1 MSHIAWVWVHCSDY
15 LCGHARAVPFA
26 PWVIRWGD
34 KDAGNLIRQRF
45 RCSMCGR
52 RGANFIH
59 PGVEHGTQRIGAF
72 PMDDFI
78 QIGGRRR
85 VPESCNDHELRCR
98 AEYLARYPSGD
109 ALSEFRGGPPGPAQ
123 MCGKFTAMSSWA
135 EVVSFSEPLTRD
147 DVKETDNDRE
157 ITFRVMSNLPVI
169 VWDQDAGKRRVVP
182 MRWGWP
188 DPKNWRVPRP
198 IHARAESIDDPKK
211 PFARPFAAAQRGI
224 VIVKTFNE
232 APDLPGKTEQHTITP
247 GDRGAI
253 GIAFV
258 WKQFELTDLPGML
271 RACVM
276 VTVPANAMIATLPT
290 DRMPAVLVDEDWA
303 KWLGEEPA
311 PSDVVKACLKTVE
324 GVKWTM
330 TKEER
335 AATTKRS
342 KPTVRDPG
350 GLF

>member
-1 MSHIAWVWVHCSDY
+1 MSHIAWIWLSCTDY
-15 LCGHARAVPFA
+15 RCGHVRALPFVP
-26 PWVIRWGD
+26 WIIRWGED
-34 KDAGNLIRQRF
+34 NIDQTIRSRF
-45 RCSMCGR
+45 FCSMCGK
-52 RGANFIH
+52 RGAGFTH
-59 PGVEHGTQRIGAF
+59 PGIEHETRLVQAF
-72 PMDDFI
+72 PVHAVLHV
-78 QIGGRRR
+78 GGVRRDG
-85 VPESCNDHELRCR
+85 ESCNDREIRCR

-135 EVVSFSEPLTRD
+135 EVVSFAQPLTRD
-147 DVKETDNDRE
+147 DVKESDNDRE

-169 VWDQDAGKRRVVP
+169 VWDKGAGKRRVVS

-188 DPKNWRVPRP
+188 DPKNWKIPRP
-198 IHARAESIDDPKK
+198 IHARSESIDDPKK
-211 PFARPFAAAQRGI
+211 PFARPFAAGQRGI

-232 APDLPGKTEQHTITP
+232 APDIDGKSGPQHTITP

-258 WKQFELTDLPGML
+258 WKTFELADLPGIL

-276 VTVPANAMIATLPT
+276 VTVPANQLIATLPT
-290 DRMPAVLVDEDWA
+290 DRMPAVLADPDWA

-311 PSDVVKACLKTVE
+311 SLTDVKACLKTVE
-324 GVKWTM
+324 GVRWTM

-335 AATTKRS
+335 AARRD
-342 KPTVRDPG
+342 KPTVREPKG
-350 GLF
+350 FL